1 MTPSESRRL
10 LPRLRADWQ
19 TGPARAVG
27 AFAAALGCL
36 LAGLLGG
43 FSLAD
48 MPWSTMGPTA
58 GVVLACVLRWG
69 AAAGAGAAL
78 GAALALLALPLPPLE
93 IAIALVALGCGLALA
108 WRLLGEV
115 GFERRLE
122 RARDVGWLAAAATLA
137 FGPVAAIVAAGA
149 LRWTALSPTVD
160 QAGPVLAAWATLAVG
175 ALLTAFPLL
184 ALDQRAMAALA
195 KPARAASALA
205 LIGGATAATVL
216 LCMPANHAG
225 ALAPLL
231 PFLPP
236 LLLVTLAALHG
247 APLAGAALLACTTA
261 GALATASGSP
271 WWAGSL
277 QPGALATGTW
287 LATQAA
293 MLLIL
298 HAGAVEARWREQR
311 WEWALDGSR
320 LGVADWHVHRGE
332 GFASTAW
339 RTLAPAQAAAWSPA
353 TWLAQVHPDDR
364 SHLEAAIALID
375 SGQAGRLPLELRMR
389 HDGGWRWR
397 QATLLV
403 IERGPD
409 GRPARILATL
419 ADIEE
424 RHEAQDRQRLSAS
437 LFQHL
442 HEGLLVTDAE
452 LRVLEAN
459 PAYGEILGVAREQ
472 LIGTVPSLLSPAP
485 DDARARQQRAE
496 MWAALREQGSWRG
509 ELDERAADGSL
520 RTLQAT
526 ISAVPGADRRI
537 SHHVLVIS
545 DITEQRQQRERLER
559 QALYDELT
567 RLPNRAHLSTLL
579 AEAMAVA
586 DRDGFLVAV
595 CYLDLDRF
603 KPVNDRFGHA
613 AGDRLLV
620 ELASRLRNTLRRR
633 DQWADVA
640 ARLHGDEFVLLLRAG
655 SIDEVRRAI
664 VRVLRVLSQPYLVD
678 SSAAPVPITTSL
690 GATLYPLDRSDP
702 ETLLRHADH
711 AMYEAK
717 QSGRNGYVLFDP
729 ASRRE
734 REALAMAQEEIEQA
748 LDRGELMLRYQPKV
762 DMRSGRVVGFEA
774 LLRWEHPFKG
784 ELPPHSFLP
793 CIEDDRLLVRV
804 GDWVLSQALE
814 HLAQWRRDGL
824 DFAVGV
830 NVSAR
835 HLRRPDFAAQLAAL
849 IARHGHDLAPYL
861 ELEVVETA
869 AIAAEDSPTTTE
881 QMKLCRELGV
891 RFALDDFGTGYSPL
905 RYLKDLPADTLKID
919 RSFVHNMLDDAQ
931 DRGIVEGIISL
942 ARTFGCSVVAEGV
955 ETPAQARMLL
965 ELGCDI
971 GQGTGI
977 ASPLRAQQVAQWVR
991 DFRGMFVIAPA
1002 GAADGLA
1009 RLGG

>member
-10 LPRLRADWQ
+10 LPRLLADGQ
-19 TGPARAVG
+19 AVPARAVG

-43 FSLAD
+43 FALAGV
-48 MPWSTMGPTA
+48 PWSTMGPAA
-58 GVVLACVLRWG
+58 GVVLACSLRWG
-69 AAAGAGAAL
+69 AGAGAGAAL
-78 GAALALLALPLPPLE
+78 GAALALLAQPLPPIE
-93 IAIALVALGCGLALA
+93 IAVALVALASGLVLA
-108 WRLLGEV
+108 WRLLRQL

-122 RARDVGWLAAAATLA
+122 RARDVGWLAVATVAAFA
-137 FGPVAAIVAAGA
+137 PVAAIVAAGA
-149 LRWTALSPTVD
+149 LRWTLPFPAVDRVGAL
-160 QAGPVLAAWATLAVG
+160 AAAWATLGIG

-184 ALDQRAMAALA
+184 ALDRRAAVVLDR
-195 KPARAASALA
+195 PTRLASALA
-205 LIGGATAATVL
+205 LTAAAAMATLL
-216 LCMPANHAG
+216 LCSPSNRAG
-225 ALAPLL
+225 EFGILL
-231 PFLPP
+231 PFAAP
-236 LLLVTLAALHG
+236 LLLVALAVRHG
-247 APLAGAALLACTTA
+247 APLAAAALLLCTTV
-261 GALATASGSP
+261 GALTTVSGSP
-271 WWAGSL
+271 WWAGAV
-277 QPGALATGTW
+277 QPPPLATGAW

-293 MLLIL
+293 LLLIL

-320 LGVADWHVHRGE
+320 LGVADWHVRRGD
-332 GFASTAW
+332 GFASRAW
-339 RTLAPAQAAAWSPA
+339 RALAPAGDTGWTPA
-353 TWLAQVHPDDR
+353 SWLAQVHPEDR
-364 SHLEAAIALID
+364 AALEAAIALID
-375 SGQAGRLPLELRMR
+375 SGQSGRQQLELRMR
-389 HDGGWRWR
+389 RDEAWRWR

-403 IERGPD
+403 IERAPD
-409 GRPARILATL
+409 SRPARILATL
-419 ADIEE
+419 ADVEE
-424 RHEAQDRQRLSAS
+424 RHEALERQRLSAS

-459 PAYGEILGVAREQ
+459 PAYTEILGVAREE

-485 DDARARQQRAE
+485 DDARAREQRAE
-496 MWAALREQGSWRG
+496 MWSALREGGSWRG
-509 ELDERAADGSL
+509 ELDERRADGSL

-526 ISAVPGADRRI
+526 ISTVPGGDR
-537 SHHVLVIS
+537 STHHHVLVIS
-545 DITEQRQQRERLER
+545 DITEQRRQRDLLER

-586 DRDGFLVAV
+586 DRDGFMVAV
-595 CYLDLDRF
+595 CYLDLDHF

-620 ELASRLRNTLRRR
+620 ELASRLRTALRRR
-633 DQWADVA
+633 ERWADVA

-655 SIDEVRRAI
+655 SIDEARRAI

-678 SSAAPVPITTSL
+678 PAAEPVAITTSL
-690 GATLYPLDRSDP
+690 GATLYPLDRQDP
-702 ETLLRHADH
+702 DTLLRHADH

-729 ASRRE
+729 ASRQE
-734 REALAMAQEEIEQA
+734 REEQAMAQGEIEQA
-748 LDRGELMLRYQPKV
+748 LERGELMLRYQPKV
-762 DMRSGRVVGFEA
+762 DMRSGRVIGFEA
-774 LLRWEHPFKG
+774 LLRWEHPTKG
-784 ELPPHSFLP
+784 ELPPHAFLP
-793 CIEDDRLLVRV
+793 RIEDDGLLVRV
-804 GDWVLSQALE
+804 GDWVISQALE

-830 NVSAR
+830 NVSSR
-835 HLRRPDFAAQLAAL
+835 HLRRADFAAQLAAL

-869 AIAAEDSPTTTE
+869 AIAAEDSPTTSA
-881 QMKLCRELGV
+881 QMKQCRELGV

-919 RSFVHNMLDDAQ
+919 RGFVHNMLDDAQ

-965 ELGCDI
+965 DLGCDI

-977 ASPLRAQQVAQWVR
+977 ASPLRAGQVAQWVR
-991 DFRGMFVIAPA
+991 DFRGVFVIAPA
-1002 GAADGLA
+1002 GAGDGLA

>member
-1 MTPSESRRL
+1 MTSSDSRRL
-10 LPRLRADWQ
+10 LPRLLADWQ

-48 MPWSTMGPTA
+48 MPWSTMGPAA
-58 GVVLACVLRWG
+58 GVVLAGLVRWG
-69 AAAGAGAAL
+69 PGSAAGAAL
-78 GAALALLALPLPPLE
+78 GAALALLAQPLPPLE
-93 IAIALVALGCGLALA
+93 IGISLVALAAGLALA
-108 WRLLGEV
+108 WRLLGQV

-122 RARDVGWLAAAATLA
+122 RARDVGWLVAALA
-137 FGPVAAIVAAGA
+137 GVFAPVAAAVATSA
-149 LRWTALSPTVD
+149 LRWTTLHPLVD
-160 QAGPVLAAWATLAVG
+160 RVGPLVAAWATLSIG

-184 ALDQRAMAALA
+184 ALDRRALFVLERAPRLASAAALA
-195 KPARAASALA
+195 
-205 LIGGATAATVL
+205 GGAAFATAL
-216 LCMPANHAG
+216 LCVPANQVG
-225 ALAPLL
+225 QLGGLL
-231 PFLPP
+231 PFVPP
-236 LLLVTLAALHG
+236 LLLVALAVRHG
-247 APLAGAALLACTTA
+247 APLAAAALLLCATA
-261 GALATASGSP
+261 GALACASGAP
-271 WWAGSL
+271 WWAGAV
-277 QPGALATGTW
+277 QPAPLATGAW
-287 LATQAA
+287 LATLSA
-293 MLLIL
+293 LLLML

-320 LGVADWHVHRGE
+320 LGVADWHVRRGE

-339 RTLAPAQAAAWSPA
+339 RALAPSADAGWTPA
-353 TWLAQVHPDDR
+353 VWLRQVHDDDR
-364 SHLEAAIALID
+364 AGLEAAIAQID
-375 SGQAGRLPLELRMR
+375 AGQTGRLQLELRMR
-389 HDGGWRWR
+389 HEAGWRWR
-397 QATLLV
+397 LATLLV
-403 IERGPD
+403 IERGTD

-419 ADIEE
+419 ADVED
-424 RHEAQDRQRLSAS
+424 RHEALERQRLSTS

-459 PAYGEILGVAREQ
+459 PAYAEILGVPRDR
-472 LIGTVPSLLSPAP
+472 LLGTVPSLLRPAP
-485 DDARARQQRAE
+485 DDARARQQRVE
-496 MWAALREQGSWRG
+496 MWTALRERGTWRG
-509 ELDERAADGSL
+509 ELDERRADGSL

-526 ISAVPGADRRI
+526 ISTVPGTDRRL
-537 SHHVLVIS
+537 SHHVLIIS
-545 DITEQRQQRERLER
+545 DITEQRHQREQLER

-579 AEAMAVA
+579 TEAMATA
-586 DRDGFLVAV
+586 DRDGFMVAV
-595 CYLDLDRF
+595 CYLDLDHF
-603 KPVNDRFGHA
+603 KPVNDRFGHD

-633 DQWADVA
+633 DRWADVA

-655 SIDEVRRAI
+655 SIDEARRAI
-664 VRVLRVLSQPYLVD
+664 VRVLRVLTQPYLVD
-678 SSAAPVPITTSL
+678 PEADPVPITASM
-690 GATLYPLDRSDP
+690 GATLYPLDHSDP

-711 AMYEAK
+711 AMYDAK

-729 ASRRE
+729 ASRQE
-734 REALAMAQEEIEQA
+734 REAQALAQDEIEQA

-762 DMRSGRVVGFEA
+762 DMRSGRVIGFEA
-774 LLRWEHPFKG
+774 LLRWEHPTKG

-793 CIEDDRLLVRV
+793 RIEEDRLLVRV

-835 HLRRPDFAAQLAAL
+835 HLRREDFAAQLAAL
-849 IARHGHDLAPYL
+849 IGRHGHDLAPYL

-869 AIAAEDSPTTTE
+869 AIAAEDSPTTSE
-881 QMKLCRELGV
+881 QMRLCRELGV

-919 RSFVHNMLDDAQ
+919 RSFVHHMLDDAQ

-965 ELGCDI
+965 DLGCDI

-977 ASPLRAQQVAQWVR
+977 ASPLRAEQVAQWVR
-991 DFRGMFVIAPA
+991 EFRGVFVIAPA
-1002 GAADGLA
+1002 PGEALA